1 MSLIC
6 CELVYSKQVSAHIV
20 NKYMLLQWILFPQKQ
35 KLKTDRFNSSI
46 VDHYSFSS
54 SSSSLDYYILW
65 YRYCIVTVVVRLHGV
80 EKVVILT
87 QGNSEQPTMEI
98 ANDEDNNASSSAF
111 SLDVNNVFIAATVH
125 PISPENLKP

>member
-6 CELVYSKQVSAHIV
+6 CELVFSKQVSAHIV
-20 NKYMLLQWILFPQKQ
+20 NRYMLLQWILFSQKQ
-35 KLKTDRFNSSI
+35 KLKTDRFNNSI
-46 VDHYSFSS
+46 VDHSSS
-54 SSSSLDYYILW
+54 SSSSLDSYILW
-65 YRYCIVTVVVRLHGV
+65 YRYCIVTVVVSLHGV

-125 PISPENLKP
+125 TSHFS